1 MTYPLTLST
10 ISYIRTTIVTNNINL
25 LYWHSFRFLFFYL
38 SQFSGSKSLFKFY
51 FVWETK
57 RPVLLVKTN
66 RSQNLS
72 LNTQL
77 RASWG
82 GFLAVRYLSTLSS
95 TFLRNSLNQNTTTPL
110 LVFSL
115 NFWNF
120 FNKFLW
126 FSTYYYLNFMVTYS
140 TRYLYLSSSFFC
152 ELPSISWSSQ
162 ILRYL

>member
-25 LYWHSFRFLFFYL
+25 TYWHSFRFFFFYL
-38 SQFSGSKSLFKFY
+38 NQFSGSKPLFKFY

-82 GFLAVRYLSTLSS
+82 GFLAVRYLLTLSS

-140 TRYLYLSSSFFC
+140 TRCLYLSSSFFC